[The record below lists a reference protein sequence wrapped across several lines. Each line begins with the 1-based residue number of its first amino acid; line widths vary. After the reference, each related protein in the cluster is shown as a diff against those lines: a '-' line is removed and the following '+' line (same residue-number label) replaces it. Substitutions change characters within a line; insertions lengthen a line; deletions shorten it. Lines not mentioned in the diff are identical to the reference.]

1 MMKTETVTIMDVDI
15 VGSTPL
21 VEQSSRQQLIEILED
36 VMAPIRQAV
45 AEFGGTV
52 VKFTGDGY
60 LATFQSA
67 SEALY
72 ASARIV
78 DAFLGQPTLPNGIR
92 LEGCRVV
99 LHTSDVII
107 QNNDVVGE
115 GVVTVARLE
124 KHVPTN
130 EVYLTSTVKDVAKS
144 AEFEFDLVG
153 SFPLKGLL
161 NPVRVYRLHTEPLS
175 GIERGIYL
183 TITDLLGMNQF
194 MTTASIELVNRVVQR
209 WIAFQRE
216 AIAQVNGRLRSIV
229 GDNLVTTYHSA
240 DHAVDALLRLETL
253 VNAHNDTPG
262 DLPPFSYTAVICRG
276 DLFVLNIGVNG
287 PLVAHGFRLLDQV
300 EHGSKVIEE
309 AVFLNLQQYKER
321 FVQRVGQE
329 CQTLYYLAR

>member
-21 VEQSSRQQLIEILED
+21 VEQSSRQQLIEIMED
-36 VMAPIRQAV
+36 VTAPIRQAV
-45 AEFGGTV
+45 AEFGGTI

-60 LATFQSA
+60 LATFQAA

-78 DAFLGQPTLPNGIR
+78 DAFLGQPTLPNGIH

-107 QNNDVVGE
+107 QNNDVIGE

-130 EVYLTSTVKDVAKS
+130 EVYLTSTVKEVAKS

-216 AIAQVNGRLRSIV
+216 AIAPVNGRLRSIV

-240 DHAVDALLRLETL
+240 DDAVDALLRLETL
-253 VNAHNDTPG
+253 VNAHNDAPG
-262 DLPPFSYTAVICRG
+262 DLPTFAYTAVICRG
-276 DLFVLNIGVNG
+276 DLFVLNIGVHG
-287 PLVAHGFRLLDQV
+287 PLVAHTFRLLDQM
-300 EHGSKVIEE
+300 EHGCKVIEE
-309 AVFLNLQQYKER
+309 AVYLNLQQYKER
-321 FVQRVGQE
+321 FTQHTGPDGQA
-329 CQTLYYLAR
+329 LYYLVS

>member
-1 MMKTETVTIMDVDI
+1 MKTETLTIMDVDI

-21 VEQSSRQQLIEILED
+21 VEQSSRQQLVEILED
-36 VMAPIRQAV
+36 VMVPIRQAV
-45 AEFGGTV
+45 AEFGGTI

-78 DAFLGQPTLPNGIR
+78 DAFLGQPTLPHGMR

-99 LHTSDVII
+99 LHTSDVIL
-107 QNNDVVGE
+107 QDNDVIGE

-130 EVYLTSTVKDVAKS
+130 EIYLTATVKEVAKS

-153 SFPLKGLL
+153 DFPLKGLA

-175 GIERGIYL
+175 GVERGIFL
-183 TITDLLGMNQF
+183 TVTDLLGMNQF
-194 MTTASIELVNRVVQR
+194 MTTAPIDLVNRAVQR

-253 VNAHNDTPG
+253 VNAHNDAPG
-262 DLPPFSYTAVICRG
+262 DLPTFAYTAVVCRG
-276 DLFVLNIGVNG
+276 DLFVLNIGVTG
-287 PLVAHGFRLLDQV
+287 PLVAHTFHLLEQV
-300 EHGSKVIEE
+300 EHGSKVLEE
-309 AVFLNLQQYKER
+309 AVYLGIQQYKER
-321 FVQRVGQE
+321 FAQRAGPE
-329 CQTLYYLAR
+329 GGTLYYLAD